1 MMPPTRIL
9 IIEDEEVL
17 AENLR
22 DFLVRRD
29 ARVHLV
35 SSAESA
41 IESALP
47 FEPDTV
53 ILDYSLPGMNGLEA
67 FSRLRQTY
75 PQLRG
80 ILMSGHPADALRDVA
95 DLRGIACVLTKPF
108 PFSELDVA
116 LGASEPASRSAVSL
130 PDPWAAAPHPS
141 GERRNPDL
149 RPEFPLGTA
158 AGPVLKDRRRPDGH
172 GLAEHPS
179 VELGGFG
186 AATN

>member
-9 IIEDEEVL
+9 IIEDEDVL

-22 DFLVRRD
+22 DFLRRRD
-29 ARVHLV
+29 AQVHLV

-47 FEPDTV
+47 FEPDIV

-95 DLRGIACVLTKPF
+95 ELRGIACVLTKPF
-108 PFSELDVA
+108 PLSELDVA
-116 LGASEPASRSAVSL
+116 LGALEPASRSAGRLSD
-130 PDPWAAAPHPS
+130 PDPS
-141 GERRNPDL
+141 GERRNPHL

-158 AGPVLKDRRRPDGH
+158 AGLVLKDRRRTGGQ
-172 GLAEHPS
+172 GLAEHHA

-186 AATN
+186 AAAN